1 MNKLKNKPFL
11 INVKEAHASGIVSYQ
26 GSKAII
32 KIGDNFYEI
41 PESNQFD
48 LTQATIFGLN
58 ERLTMSA
65 TSPVLSDGETLRDKF
80 NEEWEKYGEELTD
93 EQSDFNYG
101 VYAYYQ
107 EKNHLVR
114 YSSEYWHR
122 TVSIASSS
130 TLILDPDRKKTWR
143 EIREI
148 FENTVV
154 GVVGCSVGSNIA
166 HNIVMDLRPKNL
178 KLADK
183 SLFKMENIN
192 RVRLGYSD
200 IVKANSE
207 KNGISDTALKN
218 KATSIADQMYAIDPF
233 LNIYVYNEGLND
245 TNISDFFDGGDGEP
259 KIDILV
265 EEVDDPRI
273 KLKLREEARKR
284 SIPLVM
290 ASDLGSCVQID
301 ICRYDLDNKE
311 SYSYGISDEK
321 LLKATEA
328 VYSNPGDRKT
338 FFEFVDALV
347 GTDYRQDELKDIIN
361 EESEIP
367 TSTIIPQLGST
378 AAVGGGIMAE
388 LVARIRLGY
397 NFSRRMIFNKKT
409 FEVSIKE

>member
-1 MNKLKNKPFL
+1 
-11 INVKEAHASGIVSYQ
+11 
-26 GSKAII
+26 
-32 KIGDNFYEI
+32 
-41 PESNQFD
+41 
-48 LTQATIFGLN
+48 
-58 ERLTMSA
+58 
-65 TSPVLSDGETLRDKF
+65 
-80 NEEWEKYGEELTD
+80 
-93 EQSDFNYG
+93 
-101 VYAYYQ
+101 
-107 EKNHLVR
+107 
-114 YSSEYWHR
+114 
-122 TVSIASSS
+122 
-130 TLILDPDRKKTWR
+130 
-143 EIREI
+143 
-148 FENTVV
+148 
-154 GVVGCSVGSNIA
+154 
-166 HNIVMDLRPKNL
+166 
-178 KLADK
+178 
-183 SLFKMENIN
+183 MENIN